1 MQSIT
6 IVLRAKQLINASKQ
20 SNVTTCH
27 SVIQDLLGNN
37 PVMWPVSSLPWVI
50 AGLIHCMDRL
60 PLSTLDTI
68 MPSVFELFAK
78 LLDNEW
84 SHPIMIKGLRL
95 AHRPPRLPQRFLV
108 IPRIIM
114 AIKRYRHYPEAFD
127 LAQRLLALQSQTN
140 DSELFQGLLPI
151 HCKQLQAMIAQSH
164 KTPLSAPVITS
175 LELMAHSFPV
185 AFDQLIAPLPR
196 RTKHRVLARLSV
208 KWPRGWVA
216 ESRHPRVVWW
226 QRLGVAVS

>member
-1 MQSIT
+1 MLTVISTRENTMQSIT

-95 AHRPPRLPQRFLV
+95 AHRPPDYPNGFWSFHGLSWQSNAITI
-108 IPRIIM
+108 IPRHSIWPNGSLPYKAKATI
-114 AIKRYRHYPEAFD
+114 ASCFRGCYPFIA
-127 LAQRLLALQSQTN
+127 SN
-140 DSELFQGLLPI
+140 
-151 HCKQLQAMIAQSH
+151 CK
-164 KTPLSAPVITS
+164 P
-175 LELMAHSFPV
+175 
-185 AFDQLIAPLPR
+185 
-196 RTKHRVLARLSV
+196 
-208 KWPRGWVA
+208 
-216 ESRHPRVVWW
+216 
-226 QRLGVAVS
+226 